1 MLKFCGVPVV
11 EVAWVCVLYIYC
23 INLLL
28 LLFGDVCY
36 LGGCD
41 VRTGIVVIARMS
53 CDI

>member
-1 MLKFCGVPVV
+1 MC
-11 EVAWVCVLYIYC
+11 CIYILLICYC
-23 INLLL
+23 CCSVFDLLM
-28 LLFGDVCY
+28 LFGDVCC